1 MSPPT
6 KRRALALT
14 LACAA
19 WVVLPSCGSPA
30 TTPATPSA
38 GASAK
43 RGKTTIVDMV
53 TPSRLI
59 PEIDPDEIEP
69 WLSDQGQSKYLLG
82 GLRIIRHAGG
92 KVERSDERFP
102 SGSVKALS
110 LPARLGSGYLFYQSD
125 SQGTRLW
132 RAQEWVGKLTPLAH
146 LGPAAAELVAGFDRL
161 YIRTKSNSLLAL
173 DPERGRLLPLGRLP
187 LATGYGAM
195 VFADG
200 WRGIIDTDLRGPMAS
215 FDAGASWRP
224 LGITQPV
231 VSAGLR
237 DGDTVLYVAG
247 GYYRLDVRGH
257 LQFVRDE
264 DSHAIQ
270 PEPSDGAPARPA
282 KADEHPLGD
291 RPLRVAIERGWPDSK
306 TSAVVAHGGALVR
319 VSLTDGAVVGL
330 RPAALESDETECQ
343 GARVGAGFGFI
354 CGEPE
359 GDTIIY
365 QFVRPLGL
373 SEWARFSGPRF
384 VAASGNGAL
393 VVRGDCEAEPAA
405 ESAAAD
411 LRNYCIVNV
420 SGDKKPI
427 AVRGELGAER
437 VVALADGRVVV
448 LVPPRLQRSGRL
460 TVIAGD
466 KLESAELTYPDK
478 PRRAVKVA
486 RRGMWLEG
494 FEQRSKNT
502 IGGWV
507 EAGGPAVGVT
517 VKLNGE
523 VKLGKVY
530 DEGGQLLVSGRFALA
545 TNDTE
550 GGHESTDGGK
560 TWKEFELPGLP
571 DSPGDAK
578 SRGCSPVGC
587 AMRGWL
593 RVGWGDPRT
602 EGDLENVK
610 TPEPLAAHS
619 RTHTPIRLSCA
630 LSVRPKSGEDE
641 MLSARSRYSAWTDF
655 RGVPPPKLGK
665 DETGVDK
672 GSQAYEE
679 VPAHVYVWGPKGADW
694 TRAGWWVVRFDDRFD
709 APSGVRQ
716 SARTRPPWSDEVTAA
731 EAIGSRRHSS
741 YWRWN
746 ATIDPSGRAA
756 LVNVCTHSH
765 CVPYAITEG
774 RPILPLNVPQGSGL
788 FRYQKPVTHGVARVG
803 ESWFLLSEQTGG
815 SILSLWRADM
825 GVMRRLVSFRRLDR
839 RRYQNLATPRLA
851 RRALGGEI
859 GLLFTMP
866 PDPSTGGHVGQWV
879 VLPVDPVRGQLGAPV
894 TLGPADLDG
903 ELPPTCRDDDD
914 GWLLDT
920 RLAVTPAIDMGGLSG
935 YLDDIELRLRLE
947 PGGACVESLAARA
960 GRGLTVSGAGEGASQ
975 VGANQTVP
983 LSVRERYTGRRWKL
997 MCGPARPR

>member
-1 MSPPT
+1 MVSPPT

-14 LACAA
+14 LACAGWLA
-19 WVVLPSCGSPA
+19 LPSCGSPVTTA
-30 TTPATPSA
+30 TTPGPAV
-38 GASAK
+38 SAK
-43 RGKTTIVDMV
+43 RGDKALVTVV

-59 PEIDPDEIEP
+59 PEIDPEDTEP
-69 WLSDQGQSKYLLG
+69 WFSDEGQSKYLLG
-82 GLRIIRHAGG
+82 GLRIIRHASG
-92 KVERSDERFP
+92 KVERSNERFP

-132 RAQEWVGKLTPLAH
+132 RAKEWAGKLTPLAH
-146 LGPAAAELVAGFDRL
+146 LGPAAAELVPGFDRL
-161 YIRTKSNSLLAL
+161 YVRTKSNTLVAL
-173 DPERGRLLPLGRLP
+173 DPEGGRLMPLGGLP
-187 LATGYGAM
+187 LAGGYGAM

-224 LGITQPV
+224 LGISQPV
-231 VSAGLR
+231 ISTGLR
-237 DGDTVLYVAG
+237 DGDTVIYVAG

-264 DSHAIQ
+264 DSHSEQ
-270 PEPSDGAPARPA
+270 PEPSAGAPERPN
-282 KADEHPLGD
+282 KADEQPLGD
-291 RPLRVAIERGWPDSK
+291 RPLRVAIERGWPDSQ
-306 TSAVVAHGGALVR
+306 TTAVVAHGGVLVR
-319 VSLTDGAVVGL
+319 VSLTDGAVLAL

-359 GDTIIY
+359 GDTIVY
-365 QFVRPLGL
+365 QFVAPLGL
-373 SEWARFSGPRF
+373 SEWARFHGPRF
-384 VAASGNGAL
+384 VADSGNGAL
-393 VVRGDCEAEPAA
+393 VVRGDCETEPGAEGPA
-405 ESAAAD
+405 D
-411 LRNYCIVNV
+411 MRNYCIVSV
-420 SGDKKPI
+420 RGEKKPI

-437 VVALADGRVVV
+437 VVALADGRIVV

-460 TVIAGD
+460 TIIAGD
-466 KLESAELTYPDK
+466 KLESVALTYPDK

-494 FEQRSKNT
+494 FGQRSKDS

-523 VKLGKVY
+523 VKLGTVY

-550 GGHESTDGGK
+550 GGQESTDGGK
-560 TWKEFELPGLP
+560 TWSEFELPGLP

-587 AMRGWL
+587 AIRGWL
-593 RVGWGDPRT
+593 RVGWGDPRV

-610 TPEPLAAHS
+610 APEPLAAQSHS
-619 RTHTPIRLSCA
+619 HVPLRLSCTLA
-630 LSVRPKSGEDE
+630 DKPKSGESE
-641 MLSARSRYSAWTDF
+641 NLSARSRYSAWTDF
-655 RGVPPPKLGK
+655 RGMPPPKLGK

-672 GSQAYEE
+672 GSQTYEQ
-679 VPAHVYVWGPKGADW
+679 VPAHVYVWGPKGAEW

-709 APSGVRQ
+709 APNGVRQ
-716 SARTRPPWSDEVTAA
+716 SARTRPPWSDAVTAA
-731 EAIGSRRHSS
+731 EAIGSRRHSN

-746 ATIDPSGRAA
+746 ATLDPSGRAA
-756 LVNVCTHSH
+756 LVNVCTHSL
-765 CVPYAITEG
+765 CVPYAIAEG
-774 RPILPLNVPQGSGL
+774 RPILPLHVPQGSGL
-788 FRYQKPVTHGVARVG
+788 FRYQKPVPHGVARVG
-803 ESWFLLSEQTGG
+803 ESWFLLSEQPGG
-815 SILSLWRADM
+815 PTLTLWRADM

-839 RRYQNLATPRLA
+839 RRYQGLATPRLV

-866 PDPSTGGHVGQWV
+866 PDPSSGGHVGQWV
-879 VLPVDPVRGQLGAPV
+879 VLPVDPVRGQLAEPV
-894 TLGPADLDG
+894 PLGPADLDG
-903 ELPPTCRDDDD
+903 KLPHTCRADDD
-914 GWLLDT
+914 GWLLDS
-920 RLAVTPAIDMGGLSG
+920 RLAVTPAIDVRGMSG

-960 GRGLTVSGAGEGASQ
+960 GRGLTVAGEHDAPA
-975 VGANQTVP
+975 ANQTLP
-983 LSVRERYTGRRWKL
+983 LSARERYTGRRWKL
-997 MCGPARPR
+997 MCGPRDESR

>member
-1 MSPPT
+1 
-6 KRRALALT
+6 
-14 LACAA
+14 
-19 WVVLPSCGSPA
+19 
-30 TTPATPSA
+30 
-38 GASAK
+38 
-43 RGKTTIVDMV
+43 MV

-59 PEIDPDEIEP
+59 PEIDPEEREP
-69 WLSDQGQSKYLLG
+69 WFSDQGQSKYLLG
-82 GLRIIRHAGG
+82 GLRILRHASGQ
-92 KVERSDERFP
+92 VERSDERFP
-102 SGSVKALS
+102 SGTVKALA
-110 LPARLGSGYLFYQSD
+110 LPPRLGSGYVFYQAD

-132 RAQEWVGKLTPLAH
+132 RAAQWVGKLEPLAH
-146 LGPAAAELVAGFDRL
+146 LGPAAAELVPGFDRL
-161 YIRTKSNSLLAL
+161 YLRTKSNTLLAL
-173 DPERGRLLPLGRLP
+173 DPEQGRLLPLGRLP

-264 DSHAIQ
+264 DRAI
-270 PEPSDGAPARPA
+270 EATEEADSPSAPRGKGDG
-282 KADEHPLGD
+282 HPLGD

-306 TSAVVAHGGALVR
+306 TTAVVAHRGALVR
-319 VSLTDGAVVGL
+319 VSLTDGSVVGL
-330 RPAALESDETECQ
+330 RPAALESDETQCQ
-343 GARVGAGFGFI
+343 GARVGQGFGFI
-354 CGEPE
+354 CGEPD
-359 GDTIIY
+359 GDTIVY
-365 QFVRPLGL
+365 QLAPPLGL
-373 SEWARFSGPRF
+373 VEWARFNGPRF

-393 VVRGDCEAEPAA
+393 VVRGDCEAAPIETG
-405 ESAAAD
+405 AAD
-411 LRNYCIVNV
+411 MRSYCIVNV
-420 SGDKKPI
+420 RGDKKPI

-437 VVALADGRVVV
+437 VVALSDGRVVV

-460 TVIAGD
+460 TIITGD
-466 KLESAELTYPDK
+466 KLESVELTYPDK

-494 FEQRSKNT
+494 FEQRGPDR

-517 VKLNGE
+517 VKLDGK
-523 VKLGKVY
+523 VKLGEVY

-587 AMRGWL
+587 ALRGWV
-593 RVGWGDPRT
+593 RVGWGEPRT
-602 EGDLENVK
+602 ERDLENVA
-610 TPEPLAAHS
+610 TPEPVAAQSQSHAPVRLRCS
-619 RTHTPIRLSCA
+619 LSMQPKEGEEELLRT
-630 LSVRPKSGEDE
+630 
-641 MLSARSRYSAWTDF
+641 RSRYSSWADF

-694 TRAGWWVVRFDDRFD
+694 TRVGWWQVRFDDRFD
-709 APSGVRQ
+709 APNGVRQ
-716 SARTRPPWSDEVTAA
+716 SARTRPPWPDEVTAA

-746 ATIDPSGRAA
+746 ATLDPSGRAA
-756 LVNVCTHSH
+756 LVNVCTHAQ
-765 CVPYAITEG
+765 CVPYAITDG
-774 RPILPLNVPQGSGL
+774 RPILPLQVPQGSGL

-803 ESWFLLSEQTGG
+803 ESWFLLSEQPGG
-815 SILSLWRADM
+815 SVLTLWRADL
-825 GVMRRLVSFRRLDR
+825 GVMRRLVNFRRLDR
-839 RRYQNLATPRLA
+839 RRYQSQATPRLV

-859 GLLFTMP
+859 GVLFTMP

-879 VLPVDPVRGQLGAPV
+879 VLPVDPVRGELGAPV
-894 TLGPADLDG
+894 SLGPADLG
-903 ELPPTCRDDDD
+903 GKVPPTCRADDD

-920 RLAVTPAIDMGGLSG
+920 RLAVTPAIDMVGMSG

-947 PGGACVESLAARA
+947 PGSSCAESIAARA
-960 GRGLTVSGAGEGASQ
+960 GRGLTVRGSDEAATHIRP
-975 VGANQTVP
+975 NQTLP
-983 LSVRERYTGRRWKL
+983 LSARERYTGRRWKL
-997 MCGPARPR
+997 MCGPR